1 MPKTAIGNT
10 IEENIA
16 DFQFAFVLSN
26 EAYVGHEYLV
36 DDIDSTNVNGIQF
49 SYDVR
54 NSLFE
59 HCSWRASCAGDVLDA
74 RLLSSRKNRTRE
86 VEMITNTW
94 IFSLCRYTVKTLLA
108 GVGIFLLVNC
118 FIAARTLLNIP
129 YPSTLENSVTSYGSI
144 LSGEKE
150 STLNISSV
158 IIHWGCKD
166 VTNQAIGTFE
176 QSRPV
181 TLLGFTM
188 SLNTSGDCDR
198 KRTFFKIEGFK
209 SGEAN
214 YELIGASNFRWTL
227 YGLRFID
234 SGIDGCLNSISYD
247 YHQPWPL
254 FFNEESVLF
263 LLISG
268 SSILGASVFAFHSL
282 QVAAK
287 SVIVSM
293 LLNLAVILLVS
304 FVGFLSMGMS
314 KEAFHPAC
322 CCLGCILLAVGLAF
336 RDRWLCEYLLGFGLY
351 FLAARAANDCA
362 VFADCPYLL
371 AQPPVVQAAFTLI
384 GAYYVW
390 RRRRLVRRIM
400 GGVALD
406 WEVLSRAW
414 AALSECR
421 ENSEALARLQA
432 LTRKFGAPCAARPRQ
447 LNRTRRGRGP
457 GNGRAPRGDRLH
469 SDDGSVRR
477 LSSFRAAE
485 RSEPEGASFEVP
497 ATAPNTAGAPV
508 KSVCQLYSQ
517 ALFVAPLLFS
527 ACSDWAA
534 RAGGRLDRYQV
545 DFVPSRLFPETLQRW
560 MLNGVIKEPG
570 RAIAKLLACYDG
582 DVSRLLDVCRCRI
595 VFDRIAD
602 IVKCVEVVAGLE
614 EVRIVR
620 VKNSMSEAH
629 DAAPSGGFRAVVLN
643 LRFDSEFTRRLGLE
657 NHVCEVQL
665 VHAAFAAV
673 VKAGAHSQ
681 YTDFRDLRGHV
692 HPYFAAPARLATVHP
707 VAPAAVA
714 AMLSALIPSADN
726 ESDVELG
733 GSSPSLSLE
742 VESPAKEAKNA
753 ARGRLTVSPPPK
765 AERGSTASRASTG
778 DFQDKEDMSVKVG
791 LRAWLSDS
799 LRRVPSDSIQGLGLT
814 AGAVAGSRSP
824 AGLGLNSESGRPV
837 RLSIGD
843 PLLSSVRPFDME
855 ERETLSLDRNVGPA
869 AQDLASEVDA
879 AGIGPRESP
888 AILEVPER
896 TAQHSAIPSQPE
908 QPDQGSE
915 RRTRFDS
922 AEVNGAAQPRPLAR
936 RSAFRQDATRSAAG
950 PGTALDKRLRG
961 ALEAA
966 ALHVYLRFTLGAA
979 GALDRHASDFAEALN
994 KSSSHSV
1001 LFSSKPHAAY
1011 AAKPMGKLRSLLLLL
1026 VWLFYAVAH
1035 LQAALARGRGGLA
1048 PALLRLRALE
1058 LQDPTLPLA
1067 ASAVVRFGL
1076 LRDDCVVSSVVG
1088 AGAELRTAGRDS
1100 AANGYHFALA
1110 GDAPTSAVPVSWAL
1124 EASDDGGSSWRP
1136 SSRCEWLTVKASA
1149 DNGST
1154 WTTVGGQSS
1163 WLADCADGGVRL
1175 GPAAAGAL
1183 VPGALVRV
1191 DFRQGEEFTW
1201 LAIGFAAVPLGWLCA
1216 LLAAALGRVHLF
1228 RPMLVVTLAAWSVW
1242 SLGWQAAAWAGG
1254 AGGRRGLYLWVM
1266 WGTVPAVWSAVGFQL
1281 LERRLVLVFLVDG
1294 LLFLAGFVVLFADF
1308 YNSSLLGAFSAALPC
1323 GMSLSLGVYLTL
1335 SGVVFYWLRWR
1346 VLRRA
1351 LRLVRTDKQHYD
1363 TFWADVLRA
1372 QMPDCLALREKAQ
1385 AIAAHLLAAPPQ
1397 QTTRSHR
1404 AGSSRSPLAAPLG
1417 GFRAGEQIVWANKR
1431 HLYWSWHGLKSIV
1444 ASTPAASAQ
1453 AQLYPLFSLD
1463 QLFVQAICTRPILL
1477 RKVQQ
1482 WAAASNGMFPCHSLG
1497 KGGPARFAPFSGDTE
1512 DLAEG
1517 AGFDMF
1523 KWCRLKSVPRAVE
1536 KVIRAYGLDVSRLV
1550 DVCRQAI
1557 VFEELK
1563 DISAC
1568 LGSITADPDV
1578 AILRIK
1584 NRLDPDYDSDLSG
1597 GYRDVNVNL
1606 RFASPFAALLGIE
1619 THVCELQL
1627 ILRGVAEL
1635 KSDEGHR
1642 NYVEGRNLRAD

>member
-1 MPKTAIGNT
+1 
-10 IEENIA
+10 
-16 DFQFAFVLSN
+16 
-26 EAYVGHEYLV
+26 
-36 DDIDSTNVNGIQF
+36 
-49 SYDVR
+49 
-54 NSLFE
+54 
-59 HCSWRASCAGDVLDA
+59 
-74 RLLSSRKNRTRE
+74 
-86 VEMITNTW
+86 
-94 IFSLCRYTVKTLLA
+94 
-108 GVGIFLLVNC
+108 
-118 FIAARTLLNIP
+118 
-129 YPSTLENSVTSYGSI
+129 
-144 LSGEKE
+144 
-150 STLNISSV
+150 
-158 IIHWGCKD
+158 
-166 VTNQAIGTFE
+166 
-176 QSRPV
+176 
-181 TLLGFTM
+181 M
-188 SLNTSGDCDR
+188 SQR
-198 KRTFFKIEGFK
+198 FFKIILICISIFISGSCFYAVSVLLNGIYPKIQVNSAKIVWSKETPTIESAKINFSSDCDDEQHSSHGIFNNSSHLGRPVLIYGFTLTIN
-209 SGEAN
+209 GT
-214 YELIGASNFRWTL
+214 GDCQSNSYHFTLHGSNDDGNTFISFGSSRIRWTL
-227 YGLRFID
+227 QGLRFVDQGFI
-234 SGIDGCLNSISYD
+234 GCSKNISVD
-247 YHQPWPL
+247 FQPPSTW
-254 FFNEESVLF
+254 FAAEESAAF
-263 LLISG
+263 PLISG
-268 SSILGASVFAFHSL
+268 ASLSAAAVCAVLH
-282 QVAAK
+282 QHRAAK
-287 SVIVSM
+287 NVITGSLLAMALFM
-293 LLNLAVILLVS
+293 LLSCI
-304 FVGFLSMGMS
+304 GFLSLGFYA
-314 KEAFHPAC
+314 EAFHPGAC
-322 CCLGCILLAVGLAF
+322 FCGFFALAYALVYSERHF
-336 RDRWLCEYLLGFGLY
+336 VEYLATVGAI
-351 FLAARAANDCA
+351 FLAARVLNDTI
-362 VFADCPYLL
+362 VFEDGLYL
-371 AQPPVVQAAFTLI
+371 ATWPPVAQAASTMIGLFYLFKKRQLI
-384 GAYYVW
+384 SRTMHNAASTWVAYNEAWSSLASAVEN
-390 RRRRLVRRIM
+390 RQAFAR
-400 GGVALD
+400 LD
-406 WEVLSRAW
+406 W
-414 AALSECR
+414 
-421 ENSEALARLQA
+421 LARRACLVCG
-432 LTRKFGAPCAARPRQ
+432 KSRPRQ
-447 LNRTRRGRGP
+447 YNRARDHCSGTKSP
-457 GNGRAPRGDRLH
+457 SNRARSISRL
-469 SDDGSVRR
+469 G
-477 LSSFRAAE
+477 SSFGKQV
-485 RSEPEGASFEVP
+485 SFSFSGKIGPEAASFEVP
-497 ATAPNTAGAPV
+497 PTVPGTAKGRV
-508 KSVCQLYSQ
+508 VSVCQLYSQ
-517 ALFVAPLLFS
+517 ALCMAPVLYV
-527 ACSDWAA
+527 ACSDWAGRSNGRLQQCA
-534 RAGGRLDRYQV
+534 VVSDIGCHPNLPATLRRWIAGGV
-545 DFVPSRLFPETLQRW
+545 VKSPS
-560 MLNGVIKEPG
+560 
-570 RAIAKLLACYDG
+570 RAIAKVLSCYGG
-582 DVSRLLDVCRCRI
+582 DVSCLLDVCRCRI
-595 VFDRIAD
+595 IFDRVAD
-602 IVKCVEVVAGLE
+602 MAKCVEVVAGLE

-620 VKNSMSEAH
+620 VKNGMSEAH